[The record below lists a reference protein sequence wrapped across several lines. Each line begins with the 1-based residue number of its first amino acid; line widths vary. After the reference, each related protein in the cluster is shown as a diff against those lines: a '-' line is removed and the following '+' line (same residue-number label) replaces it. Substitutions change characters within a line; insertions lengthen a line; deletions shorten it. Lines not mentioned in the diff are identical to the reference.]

1 MKNTQLWKS
10 FVPVAVNFLLGI
22 PAIVPIFLVWYV
34 LSNGPLADL
43 GWTSRNPNEDD
54 GMLLW
59 LVIVIPIV
67 ACFGGLWVL
76 VNIWL
81 RRKVLD
87 MPAPYPYWLVCG
99 TVTLAPFFV
108 GIGIG

>member
-10 FVPVAVNFLLGI
+10 FVPVAVNLLLGI

-43 GWTSRNPNEDD
+43 GWTSRDPNEDD

-59 LVIVIPIV
+59 LVILVPVV
-67 ACFGGLWVL
+67 ACFGGLWAL

-81 RRKVLD
+81 RRKMFD
-87 MPAPYPYWLVCG
+87 APTPYPYWLVCV
-99 TVTLAPFFV
+99 TATLAPFFV